1 MATGDGFTDGQISD
15 PVAIGDFGMY
25 HQTASTTSS
34 FTVEVE
40 FGCKLY
46 TEHWVKYRA
55 KVTANGSSYYSQ
67 EGIGL
72 DPRVDT
78 REGIPFTFKTNVT
91 GLPSGRTFVY
101 TVQIQWYDLELSS
114 DTWHDGGEP
123 HKKIGATDGIPL
135 PFNWQTTNYSR
146 YHPELDSDAGYGLT
160 GEYYTGI
167 DGGRYSALSRFNAS
181 AAQTQKAYNAVKN
194 GGRTSDF
201 NTRVWNDL
209 MDHIAWVQNEWGI
222 SENKAVNRVWPA
234 PYISDLDPPYKKDI
248 AIGDLVV
255 KTDAGAAGRT
265 ITASVFNIATEA
277 IPIVNTWPWE
287 KELGRKK
294 IMPNDICKGSYFLAL
309 VDTLN
314 HWISLTPLPI
324 VITSNIA
331 NQSMSGKMTQ
341 LPSVPVESSG
351 SFGLSCQFTPDN
363 VQTIQGA
370 HTARVG
376 KLVDTFEVTVEN
388 GVLPFASQFNFWDFD
403 SSCKAASVTAYVI
416 GKFNGII
423 KQPTQVIDIGFAS
436 TLTIQS
442 SGQIAAPKH
451 IVDLTAPPGC
461 VIGEHG
467 YTLHTQSAFQIGTAP
482 AFYLEHDGIFGVVNE
497 FTITPKDND
506 QSVLEGTIGFVDTI
520 DGMITEPGVVMEY
533 SKQLSMSDSFTASTS
548 TGNVMSQDAQI
559 RLVGATDITSSTIIP
574 LELDGNVSMSAT
586 VDDMREGRIFEIVDG
601 SASVAIKPTSEV
613 AVINTVGLSSTDTRV
628 GVSAIAENNANDP
641 IELDGNVTATVGLDE
656 SVLNS
661 QRDVL
666 ISASAN
672 NTIKSVSTVN
682 SAKRKIVDGSASV
695 AIKPTS
701 EVAVINTV
709 GLSSTDTRVGV
720 SAIAE
725 NNANDPIELDGNVTA
740 TVGLDESVLNSQRD
754 VLISASANNTIKSVS
769 TVNSAK
775 RKIVDGS
782 ASVAI
787 KPTSEVATA
796 KPKQAES
803 HEVLVTEESV
813 GTLIRKPRVHMSS
826 AVVDIMST
834 TETTMGAINMTHTRS
849 VSVDERV
856 VVGGI
861 AEMAASKGQKEIGI
875 EHVETVNAEA
885 VLAYKVPTALNSSE
899 AVRIDAIGTADK
911 SSSYLIESES
921 ETVLVRSEAS
931 LSLGTVSLI
940 LASELDDTLV
950 SELDDTFA
958 YDAERIIRITANN
971 DSNTK

>member
-1 MATGDGFTDGQISD
+1 MASND
-15 PVAIGDFGMY
+15 PIFFVSAPEWSCDYNSTTTSFEAVLFF
-25 HQTASTTSS
+25 TASNVYFS
-34 FTVEVE
+34 
-40 FGCKLY
+40 GDADYHCRL
-46 TEHWVKYRA
+46 
-55 KVTANGSSYYSQ
+55 KVTTNGKTYYSPDTAP
-67 EGIGL
+67 EKYSSGNGRFYLKAAISGL
-72 DPRVDT
+72 S
-78 REGIPFTFKTNVT
+78 
-91 GLPSGRTFVY
+91 PSTAY
-101 TVQIQWYDLELSS
+101 ECTMIIQWRLTDSN
-114 DTWHDGGEP
+114 TWYNHDSTY
-123 HKKIGATDGIPL
+123 GAVGYTKGSPP
-135 PFNWQTTNYSR
+135 PFKWGQKNYSNIHLKKWGSD
-146 YHPELDSDAGYGLT
+146 YEETGFPTTESHLDGSPIKAY
-160 GEYYTGI
+160 
-167 DGGRYSALSRFNAS
+167 FNAS
-181 AAQTQKAYNAVKN
+181 EGQIKKAYNALTNN
-194 GGRTSDF
+194 GLISDF
-201 NTRVWNDL
+201 NTCVWNDIL
-209 MDHIAWVQNEWGI
+209 DRITWVQREWGMADANTI
-222 SENKAVNRVWPA
+222 WKVSPQA
-234 PYISDLDPPYKKDI
+234 YISYDSPQWQDKPVPGNMLTKYPGK
-248 AIGDLVV
+248 A
-255 KTDAGAAGRT
+255 
-265 ITASVFNIATEA
+265 ITAYKFNRAVQA
-277 IPIVNTWPWE
+277 IVTASSWPWE
-287 KELGRKK
+287 KELGRKEIK
-294 IMPNDICKGSYFLAL
+294 PSDLCKGSYFIAL
-309 VDTLN
+309 VDALN
-314 HWISLTPLPI
+314 HWISLVPLPM
-324 VITSNIA
+324 VISESFSH
-331 NQSMSGKMTQ
+331 SMSGKAAQ
-341 LPSVPVESSG
+341 LPSVPVDSTG
-351 SFGLSCQFTPDN
+351 QFRT
-363 VQTIQGA
+363 
-370 HTARVG
+370 
-376 KLVDTFEVTVEN
+376 TFEFVPDSVQSIQVAHKAEIKLKNEPIDLIVEN
-388 GVLPFASQFNFWDFD
+388 GSLAFGSQFNFFDFNTEM
-403 SSCKAASVTAYVI
+403 CKAASVTAYVI
-416 GKFNGII
+416 GEFNGSI

-442 SGQIAAPKH
+442 SGKIAAPKH
-451 IVDLTAPPGC
+451 TVDLTAPPGC

-482 AFYLEHDGIFGVVNE
+482 AFYLEHDGIFGIVNE

-506 QSVLEGTIGFVDTI
+506 QSVLEGTIGIADTI

-559 RLVGATDITSSTIIP
+559 RLVGTTDITSSTIIP
-574 LELDGNVSMSAT
+574 LELDGSVSMSAT

-613 AVINTVGLSSTDTRV
+613 AVINTVGLSSTDT
-628 GVSAIAENNANDP
+628 
-641 IELDGNVTATVGLDE
+641 
-656 SVLNS
+656 
-661 QRDVL
+661 
-666 ISASAN
+666 
-672 NTIKSVSTVN
+672 K
-682 SAKRKIVDGSASV
+682 
-695 AIKPTS
+695 
-701 EVAVINTV
+701 
-709 GLSSTDTRVGV
+709 VGV

-796 KPKQAES
+796 KPRQAES

-861 AEMAASKGQKEIGI
+861 AEMTASKGQKEIGI
-875 EHVETVNAEA
+875 EHVETINAEA

>member
-91 GLPSGRTFVY
+91 GLPSGRTFIY
-101 TVQIQWYDLELSS
+101 TVRIQWYDLELSS

-123 HKKIGATDGIPL
+123 HKKIGSTDGIPL
-135 PFNWQTTNYSR
+135 PFNWQTANYSR

-222 SENKAVNRVWPA
+222 SENKAINRVWPA

-314 HWISLTPLPI
+314 HWISLTPLSI
-324 VITSNIA
+324 IITSNIA

-341 LPSVPVESSG
+341 LPSVPVDLSG
-351 SFGLSCQFTPDN
+351 AFGLAYQFTPDN
-363 VQTIQGA
+363 VQSIQGA
-370 HTARVG
+370 HTARIG

-416 GKFNGII
+416 GEFNGSI

-451 IVDLTAPPGC
+451 TVDLTAPPGC

-467 YTLHTQSAFQIGTAP
+467 YTLHTQSAFRIGTAP
-482 AFYLEHDGIFGVVNE
+482 AFYLEHDGIFGIVNE

-506 QSVLEGTIGFVDTI
+506 QSVLEGTIGFSDTI
-520 DGMITEPGVVMEY
+520 NGMITEPGIVMEY

-548 TGNVMSQDAQI
+548 TGNVMSQDTQI
-559 RLVGATDITSSTIIP
+559 RLVGTTDIISSTIIP
-574 LELDGNVSMSAT
+574 LELDGSVSMSAT
-586 VDDMREGRIFEIVDG
+586 VDNMREGRIFEIVDG

-613 AVINTVGLSSTDTRV
+613 TVINTIDLGTSTAKVD
-628 GVSAIAENNANDP
+628 
-641 IELDGNVTATVGLDE
+641 VTATAE
-656 SVLNS
+656 SNNNNPVELTGDAVATVTPYKSTLNS
-661 QRDVL
+661 QKDVPV
-666 ISASAN
+666 S
-672 NTIKSVSTVN
+672 STVHN
-682 SAKRKIVDGSASV
+682 VVKLDSEVDISKYQIVDGSASV

-701 EVAVINTV
+701 EVGTTKPIKIESAEILITE
-709 GLSSTDTRVGV
+709 GSTGEIIYRPF
-720 SAIAE
+720 AAM
-725 NNANDPIELDGNVTA
+725 
-740 TVGLDESVLNSQRD
+740 
-754 VLISASANNTIKSVS
+754 
-769 TVNSAK
+769 
-775 RKIVDGS
+775 
-782 ASVAI
+782 
-787 KPTSEVATA
+787 PT
-796 KPKQAES
+796 
-803 HEVLVTEESV
+803 
-813 GTLIRKPRVHMSS
+813 GS
-826 AVVDIMST
+826 AVVTNST
-834 TETTMGAINMTHTRS
+834 NADVDAINMAHARAVTAEAIMIS
-849 VSVDERV
+849 
-856 VVGGI
+856 GGK
-861 AEMAASKGQKEIGI
+861 AELTTSKGQKEIEI
-875 EHVETVNAEA
+875 AHVELINTEA
-885 VLAYKVPTALNSSE
+885 YMEFTAPVLLDATEVVEFNHIGELN
-899 AVRIDAIGTADK
+899 K
-911 SSSYLIESES
+911 SSGYALENESAPI
-921 ETVLVRSEAS
+921 LVHSEAS
-931 LSLGTVSLI
+931 ITLGTVSLI
-940 LASELDDTLV
+940 LASELEDTLV
-950 SELDDTFA
+950 SELEDELA
-958 YDAERIIRITANN
+958 YDTERIVRLVEDNKN
-971 DSNTK
+971 SNTK

>member
-1 MATGDGFTDGQISD
+1 MASND
-15 PVAIGDFGMY
+15 PIFFVSAPEWSCDYNSTTTSFEAVLFF
-25 HQTASTTSS
+25 TASNVYFS
-34 FTVEVE
+34 
-40 FGCKLY
+40 GNADYHCRL
-46 TEHWVKYRA
+46 
-55 KVTANGSSYYSQ
+55 KVTTNGKTYYSPDTAP
-67 EGIGL
+67 EKYSSGNGRFYLKAAISGL
-72 DPRVDT
+72 S
-78 REGIPFTFKTNVT
+78 
-91 GLPSGRTFVY
+91 PSTAY
-101 TVQIQWYDLELSS
+101 ECTMIIQWRLTDSN
-114 DTWHDGGEP
+114 TWYNHDSTY
-123 HKKIGATDGIPL
+123 GAVGYTKGSPP
-135 PFNWQTTNYSR
+135 PFKWGQKNYSNIHLKKWGSD
-146 YHPELDSDAGYGLT
+146 YEETGFPTTESHLDGSPIKAY
-160 GEYYTGI
+160 
-167 DGGRYSALSRFNAS
+167 FNAS
-181 AAQTQKAYNAVKN
+181 EGQIKKAYNALTNN
-194 GGRTSDF
+194 GLISDF
-201 NTRVWNDL
+201 NTCVWNDIL
-209 MDHIAWVQNEWGI
+209 DRITWVQREWGMADANTI
-222 SENKAVNRVWPA
+222 WKVSPQA
-234 PYISDLDPPYKKDI
+234 YISYDSPQWQDKPVPGNMLTKYPGK
-248 AIGDLVV
+248 A
-255 KTDAGAAGRT
+255 
-265 ITASVFNIATEA
+265 ITAYKFNRAVQA
-277 IPIVNTWPWE
+277 IVTASSWPWE
-287 KELGRKK
+287 KELGRKEIK
-294 IMPNDICKGSYFLAL
+294 PSDLCKGSYFIAL
-309 VDTLN
+309 VDALN
-314 HWISLTPLPI
+314 HWISLVPLPM
-324 VITSNIA
+324 VISESFSH
-331 NQSMSGKMTQ
+331 SMSGKAAQ
-341 LPSVPVESSG
+341 LPSVPVDSTG
-351 SFGLSCQFTPDN
+351 QFRT
-363 VQTIQGA
+363 
-370 HTARVG
+370 
-376 KLVDTFEVTVEN
+376 TFEFVPDSVQSIQVAHKAEIKLKNEPIDLIVEN
-388 GVLPFASQFNFWDFD
+388 GSLAFGSQFNFFDFNTEM
-403 SSCKAASVTAYVI
+403 CKAASVTAYVI
-416 GKFNGII
+416 GEFNGSI

-442 SGQIAAPKH
+442 SGQITAPKH
-451 IVDLTAPPGC
+451 TVDLTAPPGC

-482 AFYLEHDGIFGVVNE
+482 SFYLEHDGIFGIVNE

-506 QSVLEGTIGFVDTI
+506 QSVLEGTIGIADTI

-559 RLVGATDITSSTIIP
+559 RLVGTTDITSSTIIP

-613 AVINTVGLSSTDTRV
+613 AVINTVGLSSTDT
-628 GVSAIAENNANDP
+628 
-641 IELDGNVTATVGLDE
+641 
-656 SVLNS
+656 
-661 QRDVL
+661 
-666 ISASAN
+666 
-672 NTIKSVSTVN
+672 K
-682 SAKRKIVDGSASV
+682 
-695 AIKPTS
+695 
-701 EVAVINTV
+701 
-709 GLSSTDTRVGV
+709 VGV

-796 KPKQAES
+796 KPRQAES
-803 HEVLVTEESV
+803 HEVLITEESV

-861 AEMAASKGQKEIGI
+861 AEMTASKGQKEIGI
-875 EHVETVNAEA
+875 EHVETINAEA

>member
-15 PVAIGDFGMY
+15 PVAIGDFGLY

-40 FGCKLY
+40 FSCKLY

-78 REGIPFTFKTNVT
+78 REGIPFTFKTDVT

-114 DTWHDGGEP
+114 DTWHDGGEQ

-181 AAQTQKAYNAVKN
+181 AVQTQKAYNAVKN

-201 NTRVWNDL
+201 STRVWNDL

-222 SENKAVNRVWPA
+222 SEHKAINRVWPA

-341 LPSVPVESSG
+341 LPSVPVEASG
-351 SFGLSCQFTPDN
+351 SFGLSYQFVSDS
-363 VQTIQGA
+363 VQSIQGA
-370 HTARVG
+370 HTARIG
-376 KLVDTFEVTVEN
+376 KLIDTFEVTVEN

-403 SSCKAASVTAYVI
+403 SSCKAAAVSAYVI
-416 GKFNGII
+416 GEFNGGI
-423 KQPTQVIDIGFAS
+423 KQPTQAIDIGFAN
-436 TLTIQS
+436 TLMLQS
-442 SGQIAAPKH
+442 SGQITSPKH
-451 IVDLTAPPGC
+451 TADLTAPQGC
-461 VIGEHG
+461 VIGDHS
-467 YTLHTQSAFQIGTAP
+467 YTLHTQAEFQIGSAP
-482 AFYLEHDGIFGVVNE
+482 ALYLEHNGIFGVVNT
-497 FTITPKDND
+497 FTLTPKDND
-506 QSVLEGTIGFVDTI
+506 QSVLEGTISISSTI
-520 DGMITEPGVVMEY
+520 DEMLTEPGVAMEY
-533 SKQLSMSDSFTASTS
+533 TQQLKISDSFTASSS
-548 TGNVMSQDAQI
+548 TGNVMDQDMQI
-559 RLVGATDITSSTIIP
+559 RISGTADFTNSAIIP
-574 LELDGNVSMSAT
+574 LEFDGNVGMSAT
-586 VDDMREGRIFEIVDG
+586 VDDMRIGKIYEIVDG
-601 SASVAIKPTSEV
+601 SASVAIKPTSRV
-613 AVINTVGLSSTDTRV
+613 DGSNTIDLGASTAKVG
-628 GVSAIAENNANDP
+628 
-641 IELDGNVTATVGLDE
+641 VTATAE
-656 SVLNS
+656 SNNNNPVELTGDAVATITPYKSTLNS
-661 QRDVL
+661 QKDVPV
-666 ISASAN
+666 S
-672 NTIKSVSTVN
+672 STVRN
-682 SAKRKIVDGSASV
+682 VVKLDSEVDVSKYQIVDGSASV

-701 EVAVINTV
+701 RVGTTKPIKIESAETLITEGSTGEMIYRPFTAMPTGSAVIN
-709 GLSSTDTRVGV
+709 GATD
-720 SAIAE
+720 A
-725 NNANDPIELDGNVTA
+725 
-740 TVGLDESVLNSQRD
+740 D
-754 VLISASANNTIKSVS
+754 VDT
-769 TVNSAK
+769 
-775 RKIVDGS
+775 
-782 ASVAI
+782 
-787 KPTSEVATA
+787 
-796 KPKQAES
+796 
-803 HEVLVTEESV
+803 
-813 GTLIRKPRVHMSS
+813 
-826 AVVDIMST
+826 
-834 TETTMGAINMTHTRS
+834 INMAHARAVAAEAIVIS
-849 VSVDERV
+849 
-856 VVGGI
+856 GGK
-861 AEMAASKGQKEIGI
+861 AELTASKGQKEIEI
-875 EHVETVNAEA
+875 THVELINTEAYMEFTAPVLLDGPETVKFDSTGE
-885 VLAYKVPTALNSSE
+885 L
-899 AVRIDAIGTADK
+899 DK
-911 SSSYLIESES
+911 SSGYVLENESEAI
-921 ETVLVRSEAS
+921 LVRSEAAVS
-931 LSLGTVSLI
+931 MATVSLI
-940 LASELDDTLV
+940 LVSELEDTLV
-950 SELDDTFA
+950 SELEDELA
-958 YDAERIIRITANN
+958 YDAERIVRLVEDNEN
-971 DSNTK
+971 SNTK

>member
-15 PVAIGDFGMY
+15 PVAIGNFGMY

-91 GLPSGRTFVY
+91 GLPSGRTFIY

-123 HKKIGATDGIPL
+123 HKKIGSTDGIPL

-222 SENKAVNRVWPA
+222 SEHKAINRVWPS

-314 HWISLTPLPI
+314 HWISLTPLSI
-324 VITSNIA
+324 IITSNIA

-341 LPSVPVESSG
+341 LPSVPVEISG
-351 SFGLSCQFTPDN
+351 RFGLSYQFTPDS
-363 VQTIQGA
+363 VQSIQGA
-370 HTARVG
+370 HTARIG

-416 GKFNGII
+416 GGFNGII

-436 TLTIQS
+436 TLIIQS

-451 IVDLTAPPGC
+451 TADLTAPPGC

-467 YTLHTQSAFQIGTAP
+467 YTLHTQSAFQIRTAP
-482 AFYLEHDGIFGVVNE
+482 AFYLEHDGIFGIVNE

-506 QSVLEGTIGFVDTI
+506 QSVLEGTIGFADTI
-520 DGMITEPGVVMEY
+520 DDMITEPGVVMEY

-559 RLVGATDITSSTIIP
+559 RLVGTTDITSSTIIP

-613 AVINTVGLSSTDTRV
+613 TVINT
-628 GVSAIAENNANDP
+628 I
-641 IELDGNVTATVGLDE
+641 
-656 SVLNS
+656 
-661 QRDVL
+661 
-666 ISASAN
+666 
-672 NTIKSVSTVN
+672 
-682 SAKRKIVDGSASV
+682 
-695 AIKPTS
+695 
-701 EVAVINTV
+701 

-796 KPKQAES
+796 KPRQAES

-826 AVVDIMST
+826 AIVDIMST
-834 TETTMGAINMTHTRS
+834 TETTMGAINMMHTRS

-861 AEMAASKGQKEIGI
+861 AEMTASKGQKEIGI
-875 EHVETVNAEA
+875 EHVETINAEA

>member
-40 FGCKLY
+40 FSCKLY

-91 GLPSGRTFVY
+91 GLPSGRTFIY
-101 TVQIQWYDLELSS
+101 TVRIQWYDLELSS

-123 HKKIGATDGIPL
+123 HKKIGSTDGIPL
-135 PFNWQTTNYSR
+135 PFNWQTANYSR

-222 SENKAVNRVWPA
+222 SENKAINRVWPA

-314 HWISLTPLPI
+314 HWISLTPLSI
-324 VITSNIA
+324 IITSNIA

-341 LPSVPVESSG
+341 LPSVPVDLSG
-351 SFGLSCQFTPDN
+351 AFGLAYQFTPDN
-363 VQTIQGA
+363 VQSIQGA
-370 HTARVG
+370 HTARIG

-416 GKFNGII
+416 GEFNGGI

-451 IVDLTAPPGC
+451 TVDLTAPPGC
-461 VIGEHG
+461 AIGEHG

-482 AFYLEHDGIFGVVNE
+482 AFYLEHDGIFGIVNE
-497 FTITPKDND
+497 FTITPKDNN
-506 QSVLEGTIGFVDTI
+506 QSMLNGTI
-520 DGMITEPGVVMEY
+520 
-533 SKQLSMSDSFTASTS
+533 
-548 TGNVMSQDAQI
+548 
-559 RLVGATDITSSTIIP
+559 
-574 LELDGNVSMSAT
+574 
-586 VDDMREGRIFEIVDG
+586 
-601 SASVAIKPTSEV
+601 
-613 AVINTVGLSSTDTRV
+613 GLSSTVDGMLTETGIAVEHTGAIRLADSFAASSSVGNILEQDAQLHLSSASDVMTNSAVPLEFNGSTRFSATIDDMRIGHGYEIDGSHTDIAV
-628 GVSAIAENNANDP
+628 ATDSSLRLSKTISIDAKLASVRVSTYGEVSQNNMIELEGITKVSTAKTNATISRLRSMSVIGAARSTFSIESDMRASEHCEIPDASAKVTTMPTSEITVTNTIDLGKASLDMGVFATAENNAKDP
-641 IELDGNVTATVGLDE
+641 IELTGAVDSTVTLTD

-661 QRDVL
+661 QKDVTITGDVRNKITT
-666 ISASAN
+666 ISEVDTSQYKDVDASAKVTTMPTSEIAIN
-672 NTIKSVSTVN
+672 KPVTLEGEKVLVASKTMGEMVYKPFVATESSVEVDSYTDAELDAINMARARKVSTEYGISVQP
-682 SAKRKIVDGSASV
+682 SAEMTVSRGQIVIDIEHTETILTEAAMSYTAPRAVDGSIA
-695 AIKPTS
+695 ARI
-701 EVAVINTV
+701 IFN
-709 GLSSTDTRVGV
+709 GL
-720 SAIAE
+720 
-725 NNANDPIELDGNVTA
+725 LD
-740 TVGLDESVLNSQRD
+740 
-754 VLISASANNTIKSVS
+754 KSVG
-769 TVNSAK
+769 
-775 RKIVDGS
+775 RKL
-782 ASVAI
+782 
-787 KPTSEVATA
+787 EN
-796 KPKQAES
+796 E
-803 HEVLVTEESV
+803 TE
-813 GTLIRKPRVHMSS
+813 P
-826 AVVDIMST
+826 
-834 TETTMGAINMTHTRS
+834 
-849 VSVDERV
+849 
-856 VVGGI
+856 
-861 AEMAASKGQKEIGI
+861 
-875 EHVETVNAEA
+875 
-885 VLAYKVPTALNSSE
+885 
-899 AVRIDAIGTADK
+899 
-911 SSSYLIESES
+911 
-921 ETVLVRSEAS
+921 VLVRSEAS
-931 LSLGTVSLI
+931 VSKATVSLI

-950 SELDDTFA
+950 SELDDTLA
-958 YDAERIIRITANN
+958 YEVECKVKLVDNEN
-971 DSNTK
+971 SNTK

>member
-1 MATGDGFTDGQISD
+1 MSEFPVGNVDFVRQEESSASSVKLSVYFSAGDGYYQMVKFRTKVHISGSGID
-15 PVAIGDFGMY
+15 KTVYANEWTFGPILNY
-25 HQTASTTSS
+25 
-34 FTVEVE
+34 VD
-40 FGCKLY
+40 
-46 TEHWVKYRA
+46 
-55 KVTANGSSYYSQ
+55 SYQKWQY
-67 EGIGL
+67 I
-72 DPRVDT
+72 T
-78 REGIPFTFKTNVT
+78 IN
-91 GLPSGRTFVY
+91 GLPSGKTFMCVATLLYCVY
-101 TVQIQWYDLELSS
+101 EDGSSTDTTDISGDWKTTGKTSRYVATTVGMPE
-114 DTWHDGGEP
+114 
-123 HKKIGATDGIPL
+123 
-135 PFNWQTTNYSR
+135 PFNWNGTNYSR
-146 YHPELDSDAGYGLT
+146 YHGCIDSGYATRFHLDST
-160 GEYYTGI
+160 GASVEAPYY
-167 DGGRYSALSRFNAS
+167 FNAT
-181 AAQTQKAYNAVKN
+181 AEQTQKAYKSITT
-194 GGRTSDF
+194 GGLTTDF
-201 NTRVWNDL
+201 STRVWNDIV
-209 MDHIAWVQNEWGI
+209 DRVSWVQEAWGY
-222 SENKAVNRVWPA
+222 KQKL
-234 PYISDLDPPYKKDI
+234 SDTSG
-248 AIGDLVV
+248 AIG
-255 KTDAGAAGRT
+255 AGYLYAIKPIYRQQPVPGGMLLLAGS
-265 ITASVFNIATEA
+265 AMNADVFNQVINA
-277 IPIVNTWPWE
+277 IPIVTTWPWE
-287 KELGRKK
+287 KELGRKNIK
-294 IMPNDICKGSYFLAL
+294 SGDICKGSYFIAL
-309 VDTLN
+309 VNVLN
-314 HWISLTPLPI
+314 RWISLVPVPFA
-324 VITSNIA
+324 ITDAFSH
-331 NQSMSGKMTQ
+331 SMTGKVNQ
-341 LPSVPVESSG
+341 LPSVPLESGYAFKTTYNFSMLDAGTISVSHSG
-351 SFGLSCQFTPDN
+351 KIGSLSD
-363 VQTIQGA
+363 IID
-370 HTARVG
+370 
-376 KLVDTFEVTVEN
+376 LTVEN
-388 GVLPFASQFNFWDFD
+388 GVLPFASQFNFFDFNTEM
-403 SSCKAASVTAYVI
+403 CKAASVDAYVM
-416 GKFNGII
+416 GEFNGNV
-423 KQPTQVIDIGFAS
+423 KQPTQVVDISFAS
-436 TLTIQS
+436 TLTIQNF
-442 SGQIAAPKH
+442 GQIAAPKH
-451 IVDLTAPPGC
+451 TVDLTAPPGC

-482 AFYLEHDGIFGVVNE
+482 AFYLEHNGIFGIVNE

-506 QSVLEGTIGFVDTI
+506 QSILEGTIGFADTI

-559 RLVGATDITSSTIIP
+559 RLVGTTDITSSTIIP

-613 AVINTVGLSSTDTRV
+613 AVINTVGLSSTDTKV

-672 NTIKSVSTVN
+672 N
-682 SAKRKIVDGSASV
+682 A
-695 AIKPTS
+695 
-701 EVAVINTV
+701 
-709 GLSSTDTRVGV
+709 
-720 SAIAE
+720 
-725 NNANDPIELDGNVTA
+725 
-740 TVGLDESVLNSQRD
+740 
-754 VLISASANNTIKSVS
+754 IKSVS

-796 KPKQAES
+796 KPRQAES

-826 AVVDIMST
+826 AVVNIMST

-861 AEMAASKGQKEIGI
+861 AEMTASKGQKEIGI
-875 EHVETVNAEA
+875 EHVEIINAEA

>member
-701 EVAVINTV
+701 EVA
-709 GLSSTDTRVGV
+709 
-720 SAIAE
+720 
-725 NNANDPIELDGNVTA
+725 
-740 TVGLDESVLNSQRD
+740 
-754 VLISASANNTIKSVS
+754 
-769 TVNSAK
+769 
-775 RKIVDGS
+775 
-782 ASVAI
+782 
-787 KPTSEVATA
+787 TA

>member
-1 MATGDGFTDGQISD
+1 MASND
-15 PVAIGDFGMY
+15 PIFFVSAPEWSCDYNSTTTSFEAVLFF
-25 HQTASTTSS
+25 TASNVYFS
-34 FTVEVE
+34 
-40 FGCKLY
+40 GDADYHCRL
-46 TEHWVKYRA
+46 
-55 KVTANGSSYYSQ
+55 KVTTNGKTYYSPDTAP
-67 EGIGL
+67 EKYSSGNGRFYLKAAISGL
-72 DPRVDT
+72 
-78 REGIPFTFKTNVT
+78 F
-91 GLPSGRTFVY
+91 PSTAY
-101 TVQIQWYDLELSS
+101 ECTMIIQWRLTDSN
-114 DTWHDGGEP
+114 TWYNHDSTY
-123 HKKIGATDGIPL
+123 GAVGYTKGSPP
-135 PFNWQTTNYSR
+135 PFKWGQKNYSNIHLKKWGSD
-146 YHPELDSDAGYGLT
+146 YEETGFPTTESHLDGSPIKAY
-160 GEYYTGI
+160 
-167 DGGRYSALSRFNAS
+167 FNAS
-181 AAQTQKAYNAVKN
+181 EGQIKKAYNALTNN
-194 GGRTSDF
+194 GLISDF
-201 NTRVWNDL
+201 NTCVWNDIL
-209 MDHIAWVQNEWGI
+209 DRITWVQREWGMADANTI
-222 SENKAVNRVWPA
+222 WKVSPQA
-234 PYISDLDPPYKKDI
+234 YISYDSPQWQDKPVPGNMLTKYPGK
-248 AIGDLVV
+248 A
-255 KTDAGAAGRT
+255 
-265 ITASVFNIATEA
+265 ITAYKFNRAVQA
-277 IPIVNTWPWE
+277 IVTASSWPWE
-287 KELGRKK
+287 KELGRKEIK
-294 IMPNDICKGSYFLAL
+294 PSDLCKGSYFIAL
-309 VDTLN
+309 VDALN
-314 HWISLTPLPI
+314 HWISLVPLPM
-324 VITSNIA
+324 VISESFSH
-331 NQSMSGKMTQ
+331 SMSGKAAQ
-341 LPSVPVESSG
+341 LPSVPVDSTG
-351 SFGLSCQFTPDN
+351 QFRT
-363 VQTIQGA
+363 
-370 HTARVG
+370 
-376 KLVDTFEVTVEN
+376 TFEFVPDSVQSIQVAHKAEIKLKNEPIDLIVEN
-388 GVLPFASQFNFWDFD
+388 GSLAFGSQFNFFDFNTEM
-403 SSCKAASVTAYVI
+403 CKAASVTAYVI
-416 GKFNGII
+416 GEFNGSI

-451 IVDLTAPPGC
+451 TVDLTAPPGC

-482 AFYLEHDGIFGVVNE
+482 SFYLEHDGIFGVVNE

-506 QSVLEGTIGFVDTI
+506 QSVLEGTIGFADTI

-533 SKQLSMSDSFTASTS
+533 SKQLSMSDSFMASTS

-559 RLVGATDITSSTIIP
+559 RLVSTTDITSSTIIP

-701 EVAVINTV
+701 EVA
-709 GLSSTDTRVGV
+709 
-720 SAIAE
+720 
-725 NNANDPIELDGNVTA
+725 
-740 TVGLDESVLNSQRD
+740 
-754 VLISASANNTIKSVS
+754 
-769 TVNSAK
+769 
-775 RKIVDGS
+775 
-782 ASVAI
+782 
-787 KPTSEVATA
+787 TA
-796 KPKQAES
+796 KPKQTES

-861 AEMAASKGQKEIGI
+861 AEMTASKGQKEIGI
-875 EHVETVNAEA
+875 EHVETINAEA

>member
-1 MATGDGFTDGQISD
+1 MSEFPVGNVDFVRQEESSASSVKLSVYFSAGDGYYQMVKFRTKVHISGSGID
-15 PVAIGDFGMY
+15 KTVYANEWTFGPILNY
-25 HQTASTTSS
+25 
-34 FTVEVE
+34 VD
-40 FGCKLY
+40 
-46 TEHWVKYRA
+46 
-55 KVTANGSSYYSQ
+55 SYQKWQY
-67 EGIGL
+67 I
-72 DPRVDT
+72 T
-78 REGIPFTFKTNVT
+78 IN
-91 GLPSGRTFVY
+91 GLPSGKTFMCVATLLYCVY
-101 TVQIQWYDLELSS
+101 EDGSSTDTTDISGDWKTTGKTSRYVATTVGMPE
-114 DTWHDGGEP
+114 
-123 HKKIGATDGIPL
+123 
-135 PFNWQTTNYSR
+135 PFNWNGTNYSR
-146 YHPELDSDAGYGLT
+146 YHGCIDSGYATRFHLDST
-160 GEYYTGI
+160 GASVEAPYY
-167 DGGRYSALSRFNAS
+167 FNAT
-181 AAQTQKAYNAVKN
+181 AEQTQKAYKSITT
-194 GGRTSDF
+194 GGLTTDF
-201 NTRVWNDL
+201 STRVWNDIV
-209 MDHIAWVQNEWGI
+209 DRVSWVQEAWGY
-222 SENKAVNRVWPA
+222 KQKL
-234 PYISDLDPPYKKDI
+234 SDTSG
-248 AIGDLVV
+248 AIG
-255 KTDAGAAGRT
+255 AGYLYAIKPIYRQQPVPGGMLLLAGS
-265 ITASVFNIATEA
+265 AMNADVFNQVINA
-277 IPIVNTWPWE
+277 IPIVTTWPWE
-287 KELGRKK
+287 KELGRKNIK
-294 IMPNDICKGSYFLAL
+294 SGDICKGSYFIAL
-309 VDTLN
+309 VNVLN
-314 HWISLTPLPI
+314 RWISLVPVPFA
-324 VITSNIA
+324 ITDAFSH
-331 NQSMSGKMTQ
+331 SMTGKVNQ
-341 LPSVPVESSG
+341 LPSVPLESGYAFKTTYNFSMLDAGAISVSHSG
-351 SFGLSCQFTPDN
+351 KIGSLSD
-363 VQTIQGA
+363 IID
-370 HTARVG
+370 
-376 KLVDTFEVTVEN
+376 LTVEN
-388 GVLPFASQFNFWDFD
+388 GVLPFASQFNFFDFNTEM
-403 SSCKAASVTAYVI
+403 CKAASVDAYVM
-416 GKFNGII
+416 GEFNGNV
-423 KQPTQVIDIGFAS
+423 KQPTQVVDIGFAS
-436 TLTIQS
+436 TLTIQNF
-442 SGQIAAPKH
+442 GQIAAPKH
-451 IVDLTAPPGC
+451 TVDLTAPPGC

-482 AFYLEHDGIFGVVNE
+482 AFYLEHNGIFGIVNE

-506 QSVLEGTIGFVDTI
+506 QSILEGTIGFADTI

-559 RLVGATDITSSTIIP
+559 RLVGTTDITSSTIIP

-613 AVINTVGLSSTDTRV
+613 AVINTVGLSSTDTKV

-672 NTIKSVSTVN
+672 N
-682 SAKRKIVDGSASV
+682 A
-695 AIKPTS
+695 
-701 EVAVINTV
+701 
-709 GLSSTDTRVGV
+709 
-720 SAIAE
+720 
-725 NNANDPIELDGNVTA
+725 
-740 TVGLDESVLNSQRD
+740 
-754 VLISASANNTIKSVS
+754 IKSVS

-796 KPKQAES
+796 KPRQAES

-826 AVVDIMST
+826 AVVNIMST

-861 AEMAASKGQKEIGI
+861 AEMTASKGQKEIGI
-875 EHVETVNAEA
+875 EHVEIINAEA

-931 LSLGTVSLI
+931 LSLGIVSLI

>member
-1 MATGDGFTDGQISD
+1 MSEFPVGNVDFVRQEESSASSVKLSVYFSAGDGYYQMVKFRTKVHISGSGID
-15 PVAIGDFGMY
+15 KTVYANEWTFGPILNY
-25 HQTASTTSS
+25 
-34 FTVEVE
+34 VD
-40 FGCKLY
+40 
-46 TEHWVKYRA
+46 
-55 KVTANGSSYYSQ
+55 SYQKWQY
-67 EGIGL
+67 I
-72 DPRVDT
+72 T
-78 REGIPFTFKTNVT
+78 IN
-91 GLPSGRTFVY
+91 GLPSGKTFMCVATLLYCVY
-101 TVQIQWYDLELSS
+101 EDGSSTDTTDISGDWKTTGKTSRYVATTVGMPE
-114 DTWHDGGEP
+114 
-123 HKKIGATDGIPL
+123 
-135 PFNWQTTNYSR
+135 PFNWNGTNYSR
-146 YHPELDSDAGYGLT
+146 YHGYIDSGYATRFHLDST
-160 GEYYTGI
+160 GDSVEAPYY
-167 DGGRYSALSRFNAS
+167 FNAT
-181 AAQTQKAYNAVKN
+181 AEQTQKAYKSITT
-194 GGRTSDF
+194 GGLTTDF
-201 NTRVWNDL
+201 STRVWND
-209 MDHIAWVQNEWGI
+209 IADRVSWVQEAWGYKLKLSDSSGAI
-222 SENKAVNRVWPA
+222 GAAYLYNIKPIYKQQPVPGGILLLAGSAMNADVFNRV
-234 PYISDLDPPYKKDI
+234 I
-248 AIGDLVV
+248 
-255 KTDAGAAGRT
+255 
-265 ITASVFNIATEA
+265 NA
-277 IPIVNTWPWE
+277 IPIVTTWPWE
-287 KELGRKK
+287 KELGRKNIK
-294 IMPNDICKGSYFLAL
+294 SGDICKGSYFIAL
-309 VDTLN
+309 VNVLN
-314 HWISLTPLPI
+314 RWISLVPVPFA
-324 VITSNIA
+324 ITDVFSH
-331 NQSMSGKMTQ
+331 SMTGKVNQ
-341 LPSVPVESSG
+341 LPSVPLESSG
-351 SFGLSCQFTPDN
+351 AFKTVYDFSILN
-363 VQTIQGA
+363 AGA
-370 HTARVG
+370 ISAFYSGKIG
-376 KLVDTFEVTVEN
+376 KLSDIIDITVEN
-388 GVLPFASQFNFWDFD
+388 GVLPFSSQFNFFDFNTEM
-403 SSCKAASVTAYVI
+403 CKAASVTAYVI
-416 GKFNGII
+416 GEFNGNV
-423 KQPTQVIDIGFAS
+423 KQPTQVVDIGFAS
-436 TLTIQS
+436 TLTIQN
-442 SGQIAAPKH
+442 SGQIATPKH
-451 IVDLTAPPGC
+451 TVDLTAPPGC

-482 AFYLEHDGIFGVVNE
+482 AFYLKHDGVFGIVNE

-506 QSVLEGTIGFVDTI
+506 QSVLEGTIGFADTI

-559 RLVGATDITSSTIIP
+559 RLVGTTDITSSTIIP
-574 LELDGNVSMSAT
+574 LELDGSVSMSAT

-613 AVINTVGLSSTDTRV
+613 AVINTVGLSSTDTKV

-672 NTIKSVSTVN
+672 N
-682 SAKRKIVDGSASV
+682 A
-695 AIKPTS
+695 
-701 EVAVINTV
+701 
-709 GLSSTDTRVGV
+709 
-720 SAIAE
+720 
-725 NNANDPIELDGNVTA
+725 
-740 TVGLDESVLNSQRD
+740 
-754 VLISASANNTIKSVS
+754 IKSVS

-796 KPKQAES
+796 KPRQAES

-826 AVVDIMST
+826 AAVDIMST

-861 AEMAASKGQKEIGI
+861 AEMTASKGQKEIGI
-875 EHVETVNAEA
+875 EHVETINAEA

>member
-1 MATGDGFTDGQISD
+1 MASND
-15 PVAIGDFGMY
+15 PIFFVSAPEWSCDYNSTTTSFEAVLFF
-25 HQTASTTSS
+25 TASNVYFS
-34 FTVEVE
+34 
-40 FGCKLY
+40 GDADYHCRL
-46 TEHWVKYRA
+46 
-55 KVTANGSSYYSQ
+55 KVTTNGKTYYSPDTAP
-67 EGIGL
+67 EKYSSGNGRFYLKAAISGL
-72 DPRVDT
+72 S
-78 REGIPFTFKTNVT
+78 
-91 GLPSGRTFVY
+91 PSTAY
-101 TVQIQWYDLELSS
+101 ECTMIIQWRLTDSN
-114 DTWHDGGEP
+114 TWYNHDSTY
-123 HKKIGATDGIPL
+123 GAVGYTKGSPP
-135 PFNWQTTNYSR
+135 PFKWGQKNYSNIHLKKWGSD
-146 YHPELDSDAGYGLT
+146 YEETGFPTTESHLDGSPIKAY
-160 GEYYTGI
+160 
-167 DGGRYSALSRFNAS
+167 FNAS
-181 AAQTQKAYNAVKN
+181 EGQIKKAYNALTNN
-194 GGRTSDF
+194 GLISDF
-201 NTRVWNDL
+201 NTCVWNDIL
-209 MDHIAWVQNEWGI
+209 DRITWVQREWGMADANTI
-222 SENKAVNRVWPA
+222 WKVSPQA
-234 PYISDLDPPYKKDI
+234 YISYDSPQWQDKPVPGNMLTKYPGK
-248 AIGDLVV
+248 A
-255 KTDAGAAGRT
+255 
-265 ITASVFNIATEA
+265 ITAYKFNRAVQA
-277 IPIVNTWPWE
+277 IVTASSWPWE
-287 KELGRKK
+287 KELGRKEIK
-294 IMPNDICKGSYFLAL
+294 PSDLCKGSYFIAL
-309 VDTLN
+309 VDALN
-314 HWISLTPLPI
+314 HWISLVPLPM
-324 VITSNIA
+324 VISESFSH
-331 NQSMSGKMTQ
+331 SMSGKAAQ
-341 LPSVPVESSG
+341 LPSVPVDSTG
-351 SFGLSCQFTPDN
+351 QFRT
-363 VQTIQGA
+363 
-370 HTARVG
+370 
-376 KLVDTFEVTVEN
+376 TFEFVPDSVQSIQVAHKAEIKLKNEPIDLIVEN
-388 GVLPFASQFNFWDFD
+388 GSLAFGSQFNFFDFNTEM
-403 SSCKAASVTAYVI
+403 CKAASVTAYVI
-416 GKFNGII
+416 GEFNGSI

-442 SGQIAAPKH
+442 SGQITAPKH
-451 IVDLTAPPGC
+451 TVDLTAPPGC

-482 AFYLEHDGIFGVVNE
+482 SFYLEHDGIFGIVNE

-506 QSVLEGTIGFVDTI
+506 QSVLEGTIGIADTI

-559 RLVGATDITSSTIIP
+559 RLVGTTDITSSTIIP

-613 AVINTVGLSSTDTRV
+613 AVINTVGLSSTDT
-628 GVSAIAENNANDP
+628 
-641 IELDGNVTATVGLDE
+641 
-656 SVLNS
+656 
-661 QRDVL
+661 
-666 ISASAN
+666 
-672 NTIKSVSTVN
+672 K
-682 SAKRKIVDGSASV
+682 
-695 AIKPTS
+695 
-701 EVAVINTV
+701 
-709 GLSSTDTRVGV
+709 VGV

-796 KPKQAES
+796 KPRQAES

-861 AEMAASKGQKEIGI
+861 AEMTASKGQKEIGI
-875 EHVETVNAEA
+875 EHVETINAEA

>member
-1 MATGDGFTDGQISD
+1 MSD
-15 PVAIGDFGMY
+15 FPVGNVDFVR
-25 HQTASTTSS
+25 QEESTTSS
-34 FTVEVE
+34 AKLSVYFSAGPGYFQMVKFRPVIHITGYGIDKTVYSNKWT
-40 FGCKLY
+40 FGPLLNY
-46 TEHWVKYRA
+46 VD
-55 KVTANGSSYYSQ
+55 SYQ
-67 EGIGL
+67 DHLFVQI
-72 DPRVDT
+72 
-78 REGIPFTFKTNVT
+78 T
-91 GLPSGRTFVY
+91 GLPSGKTFMC
-101 TVQIQWYDLELSS
+101 IASLLCCSDGDMSS
-114 DTWHDGGEP
+114 SAQTTDMSGTWKDAGTTFRFVASTSGMP
-123 HKKIGATDGIPL
+123 Q
-135 PFNWQTTNYSR
+135 PFNWEGTNYSR
-146 YHPELDSDAGYGLT
+146 YHGYIDSGYATRFHLDST
-160 GEYYTGI
+160 GASVKAPYY
-167 DGGRYSALSRFNAS
+167 FNAT
-181 AAQTQKAYNAVKN
+181 AEQTQKAYKSITT
-194 GGRTSDF
+194 GGLTTDF
-201 NTRVWNDL
+201 STRVWNDIV
-209 MDHIAWVQNEWGI
+209 DRVSWVQEAWGYKLKLSDSSGAI
-222 SENKAVNRVWPA
+222 GAAYLYNIKPIYKQQPVPGGMLLLAGSAMNADVFNRV
-234 PYISDLDPPYKKDI
+234 I
-248 AIGDLVV
+248 
-255 KTDAGAAGRT
+255 
-265 ITASVFNIATEA
+265 NA
-277 IPIVNTWPWE
+277 IPIVTTWPWE
-287 KELGRKK
+287 KELGRKNIK
-294 IMPNDICKGSYFLAL
+294 SGDICKGSYFIAL
-309 VDTLN
+309 VNVLN
-314 HWISLTPLPI
+314 RWISLVPVPFA
-324 VITSNIA
+324 ITDVFSH
-331 NQSMSGKMTQ
+331 SMTGKVNQ
-341 LPSVPVESSG
+341 LPSVPLESRGAFKTVYDFSILNAGAISAFYSG
-351 SFGLSCQFTPDN
+351 K
-363 VQTIQGA
+363 I
-370 HTARVG
+370 G
-376 KLVDTFEVTVEN
+376 KLSDIIDITVEN
-388 GVLPFASQFNFWDFD
+388 GVLPFSSQFNFFDFNTEM
-403 SSCKAASVTAYVI
+403 CKAASVTAYVI
-416 GKFNGII
+416 GEFNGNV
-423 KQPTQVIDIGFAS
+423 KQPTQVVDIGFAS
-436 TLTIQS
+436 TLTIQN

-451 IVDLTAPPGC
+451 TVDLTAPPGC

-482 AFYLEHDGIFGVVNE
+482 AFYLEHDGVFGIVNE

-506 QSVLEGTIGFVDTI
+506 QSVLEGTIGFADTI

-559 RLVGATDITSSTIIP
+559 RLVGTTDITSSTIIP
-574 LELDGNVSMSAT
+574 LELDGSVSMSAT

-613 AVINTVGLSSTDTRV
+613 AVINTVGLSSTDTKV
-628 GVSAIAENNANDP
+628 GVSVIAENNANDP

-672 NTIKSVSTVN
+672 NAIKSVSTVN

-701 EVAVINTV
+701 EV
-709 GLSSTDTRVGV
+709 D
-720 SAIAE
+720 
-725 NNANDPIELDGNVTA
+725 
-740 TVGLDESVLNSQRD
+740 
-754 VLISASANNTIKSVS
+754 
-769 TVNSAK
+769 
-775 RKIVDGS
+775 
-782 ASVAI
+782 
-787 KPTSEVATA
+787 TA

-826 AVVDIMST
+826 AAVDIMST

-861 AEMAASKGQKEIGI
+861 AEMTASKGQKEIGI
-875 EHVETVNAEA
+875 EHVETINAEA

>member
-1 MATGDGFTDGQISD
+1 MASND
-15 PVAIGDFGMY
+15 PIFFVSAPEWSCDYNSTTTSFEAVLFF
-25 HQTASTTSS
+25 TASNVYFS
-34 FTVEVE
+34 
-40 FGCKLY
+40 GDADYHCRL
-46 TEHWVKYRA
+46 
-55 KVTANGSSYYSQ
+55 KVTTNGKTYYSPDTAP
-67 EGIGL
+67 EKYSSGNGRFYLKAAISGL
-72 DPRVDT
+72 S
-78 REGIPFTFKTNVT
+78 
-91 GLPSGRTFVY
+91 PSTAY
-101 TVQIQWYDLELSS
+101 ECTMIIQWRLTDSN
-114 DTWHDGGEP
+114 TWYNHDSTY
-123 HKKIGATDGIPL
+123 GAVGYTKGSPP
-135 PFNWQTTNYSR
+135 PFKWGQKNYSNIHLKKWGSD
-146 YHPELDSDAGYGLT
+146 YEETGFPTTESHLDGSPIKAY
-160 GEYYTGI
+160 
-167 DGGRYSALSRFNAS
+167 FNAS
-181 AAQTQKAYNAVKN
+181 EGQIKKAYNALTNN
-194 GGRTSDF
+194 GLISDF
-201 NTRVWNDL
+201 NTCVWNDIL
-209 MDHIAWVQNEWGI
+209 DRITWVQREWGMADANTI
-222 SENKAVNRVWPA
+222 WKVSPQA
-234 PYISDLDPPYKKDI
+234 YISYDSPQWQDKPVPGNMLTKYPGK
-248 AIGDLVV
+248 A
-255 KTDAGAAGRT
+255 
-265 ITASVFNIATEA
+265 ITAYKFNRAVQA
-277 IPIVNTWPWE
+277 IVTASSWPWE
-287 KELGRKK
+287 KELGRKEIK
-294 IMPNDICKGSYFLAL
+294 PSDLCKGSYFIAL
-309 VDTLN
+309 VDALN
-314 HWISLTPLPI
+314 HWISLVPLPM
-324 VITSNIA
+324 VISESFSH
-331 NQSMSGKMTQ
+331 SMSGKAAQ
-341 LPSVPVESSG
+341 LPSVPVDSTG
-351 SFGLSCQFTPDN
+351 QFRT
-363 VQTIQGA
+363 
-370 HTARVG
+370 
-376 KLVDTFEVTVEN
+376 TFEFVPDSVQSIQVAHKAEIKLKNEPIDLIVEN
-388 GVLPFASQFNFWDFD
+388 GSLAFGSQFNFFDFNTEM
-403 SSCKAASVTAYVI
+403 CKAASVTAYVI
-416 GKFNGII
+416 GEFNGSI

-451 IVDLTAPPGC
+451 TVDLTAPPGC

-482 AFYLEHDGIFGVVNE
+482 SFYLEHDGIFGVVNE

-506 QSVLEGTIGFVDTI
+506 QSVLEGTIGFADTI

-533 SKQLSMSDSFTASTS
+533 SKQLSMSDSFMASTS

-559 RLVGATDITSSTIIP
+559 RLVSTTDITSSTIIP

-701 EVAVINTV
+701 EVA
-709 GLSSTDTRVGV
+709 
-720 SAIAE
+720 
-725 NNANDPIELDGNVTA
+725 
-740 TVGLDESVLNSQRD
+740 
-754 VLISASANNTIKSVS
+754 
-769 TVNSAK
+769 
-775 RKIVDGS
+775 
-782 ASVAI
+782 
-787 KPTSEVATA
+787 TA
-796 KPKQAES
+796 KPKQTES

-826 AVVDIMST
+826 AVVDIMNT

-861 AEMAASKGQKEIGI
+861 AEMTASKGQKEIGI
-875 EHVETVNAEA
+875 EHVETINAEA

>member
-91 GLPSGRTFVY
+91 GLPSGRTFIY
-101 TVQIQWYDLELSS
+101 TVRIQWYDLELSS

-123 HKKIGATDGIPL
+123 HKKIGSTDGIPL
-135 PFNWQTTNYSR
+135 PFNWQTANYSR

-181 AAQTQKAYNAVKN
+181 AAKTQKAYNAVKN

-222 SENKAVNRVWPA
+222 SENKAINRVWPA

-314 HWISLTPLPI
+314 HWISLTPLSI
-324 VITSNIA
+324 IITSNIA

-341 LPSVPVESSG
+341 LPSVPVEASG
-351 SFGLSCQFTPDN
+351 RFGLSYRFTPDS
-363 VQTIQGA
+363 VQSIQGA
-370 HTARVG
+370 HTARIG
-376 KLVDTFEVTVEN
+376 KLVDTFGVTVEN

-416 GKFNGII
+416 GEFNGSI

-451 IVDLTAPPGC
+451 TVDLTAPPGC

-467 YTLHTQSAFQIGTAP
+467 YTLHTQSAFRIGTAP
-482 AFYLEHDGIFGVVNE
+482 AFYLEHDGIFGIVNE

-506 QSVLEGTIGFVDTI
+506 QSVLEGTIGFSDTI
-520 DGMITEPGVVMEY
+520 NGMITEPGIVMEY

-548 TGNVMSQDAQI
+548 TGNVMSQDTQI
-559 RLVGATDITSSTIIP
+559 RLVGTTDIISSTIIP
-574 LELDGNVSMSAT
+574 LELDGSVSMSAT

-613 AVINTVGLSSTDTRV
+613 TVINTIDLGTSTAKVD
-628 GVSAIAENNANDP
+628 
-641 IELDGNVTATVGLDE
+641 VTATAE
-656 SVLNS
+656 SNNNNPVELTGDAVATVTPYKSTLNS
-661 QRDVL
+661 QKDVPV
-666 ISASAN
+666 S
-672 NTIKSVSTVN
+672 STVHN
-682 SAKRKIVDGSASV
+682 VVKLDSEVDISKYQIVDGSASV

-701 EVAVINTV
+701 EVGTTKPIKIESAEILITEGSTGEIIYRPFAAMPTGSAVITN
-709 GLSSTDTRVGV
+709 ST
-720 SAIAE
+720 
-725 NNANDPIELDGNVTA
+725 NA
-740 TVGLDESVLNSQRD
+740 D
-754 VLISASANNTIKSVS
+754 V
-769 TVNSAK
+769 
-775 RKIVDGS
+775 D
-782 ASVAI
+782 
-787 KPTSEVATA
+787 
-796 KPKQAES
+796 
-803 HEVLVTEESV
+803 
-813 GTLIRKPRVHMSS
+813 
-826 AVVDIMST
+826 
-834 TETTMGAINMTHTRS
+834 AINMAHARAVTAEAIMIS
-849 VSVDERV
+849 
-856 VVGGI
+856 GGK
-861 AEMAASKGQKEIGI
+861 AELTTSKGQKEIEI
-875 EHVETVNAEA
+875 AHVELINTEA
-885 VLAYKVPTALNSSE
+885 YMEFTAPVLLDATEVVEFNHIGELN
-899 AVRIDAIGTADK
+899 K
-911 SSSYLIESES
+911 SSGYALENESAPI
-921 ETVLVRSEAS
+921 LVHSEAS
-931 LSLGTVSLI
+931 ITLGTVSLI
-940 LASELDDTLV
+940 LASELEDTLV
-950 SELDDTFA
+950 SELEDELA
-958 YDAERIIRITANN
+958 YDTERIVRLVEDNKN
-971 DSNTK
+971 SNTK

>member
-91 GLPSGRTFVY
+91 GLPSGRTFIY
-101 TVQIQWYDLELSS
+101 TVRIQWYDLELSS

-123 HKKIGATDGIPL
+123 HKKIGSTDGIPL
-135 PFNWQTTNYSR
+135 PFNWQTANYSR

-181 AAQTQKAYNAVKN
+181 AAQTQKAYNAIKN

-222 SENKAVNRVWPA
+222 SENKAINRVWPA

-314 HWISLTPLPI
+314 HWISLTPLSI
-324 VITSNIA
+324 IITSNIA

-341 LPSVPVESSG
+341 LPSVPVDLSG
-351 SFGLSCQFTPDN
+351 AFGLAYQFTPDN
-363 VQTIQGA
+363 VQSIQGA
-370 HTARVG
+370 HTARIG

-416 GKFNGII
+416 GEFNGSI

-451 IVDLTAPPGC
+451 TVDLTAPPGC

-467 YTLHTQSAFQIGTAP
+467 YTLHTQSAFRIGTAP
-482 AFYLEHDGIFGVVNE
+482 AFYLEHDGIFGIVNE

-506 QSVLEGTIGFVDTI
+506 QSVLEGTIGFSDTI
-520 DGMITEPGVVMEY
+520 NGMITEPGIVMEY

-548 TGNVMSQDAQI
+548 TGNVMSQDTQI
-559 RLVGATDITSSTIIP
+559 RLVGTTDIISSTIIP
-574 LELDGNVSMSAT
+574 LELDGSVSMSAT

-613 AVINTVGLSSTDTRV
+613 GTTKPIKIESAEILITEGSTGEIIYRPF
-628 GVSAIAENNANDP
+628 AAM
-641 IELDGNVTATVGLDE
+641 
-656 SVLNS
+656 
-661 QRDVL
+661 
-666 ISASAN
+666 
-672 NTIKSVSTVN
+672 
-682 SAKRKIVDGSASV
+682 
-695 AIKPTS
+695 PT
-701 EVAVINTV
+701 
-709 GLSSTDTRVGV
+709 G
-720 SAIAE
+720 
-725 NNANDPIELDGNVTA
+725 
-740 TVGLDESVLNSQRD
+740 
-754 VLISASANNTIKSVS
+754 
-769 TVNSAK
+769 
-775 RKIVDGS
+775 
-782 ASVAI
+782 
-787 KPTSEVATA
+787 
-796 KPKQAES
+796 
-803 HEVLVTEESV
+803 
-813 GTLIRKPRVHMSS
+813 S
-826 AVVDIMST
+826 AVVTNST
-834 TETTMGAINMTHTRS
+834 NADVDAINMAHARAVTAEAIMIS
-849 VSVDERV
+849 
-856 VVGGI
+856 GGK
-861 AEMAASKGQKEIGI
+861 AELTTSKGQKEIEI
-875 EHVETVNAEA
+875 AHVELINTEA
-885 VLAYKVPTALNSSE
+885 YMEFTAPVLLDATEVVEFNHIGELN
-899 AVRIDAIGTADK
+899 K
-911 SSSYLIESES
+911 SSGYALENESAPI
-921 ETVLVRSEAS
+921 LVHSEAS
-931 LSLGTVSLI
+931 ITLGTVSLI
-940 LASELDDTLV
+940 LASELEDTLV
-950 SELDDTFA
+950 SELEDELA
-958 YDAERIIRITANN
+958 YDTERIVRLVEGNKN
-971 DSNTK
+971 SNTK

>member
-1 MATGDGFTDGQISD
+1 MSEFPVGNVDFVRQEESSASSVKLSVYFSAGDGYYQMVKFRTKVHISGSGID
-15 PVAIGDFGMY
+15 KTVYANEWTFGPILNY
-25 HQTASTTSS
+25 
-34 FTVEVE
+34 VD
-40 FGCKLY
+40 
-46 TEHWVKYRA
+46 
-55 KVTANGSSYYSQ
+55 SYQKWQY
-67 EGIGL
+67 I
-72 DPRVDT
+72 T
-78 REGIPFTFKTNVT
+78 IN
-91 GLPSGRTFVY
+91 GLPSGKTFMCVATLLYCVY
-101 TVQIQWYDLELSS
+101 EDGSSTDTTDISGDWKTTGKTSRYVATTVGMPE
-114 DTWHDGGEP
+114 
-123 HKKIGATDGIPL
+123 
-135 PFNWQTTNYSR
+135 PFNWNGTNYSR
-146 YHPELDSDAGYGLT
+146 YHGYIDSGYATRFHLDST
-160 GEYYTGI
+160 GASVEAPYY
-167 DGGRYSALSRFNAS
+167 FNAT
-181 AAQTQKAYNAVKN
+181 AEQTQKAYKSITT
-194 GGRTSDF
+194 GGLTTDF
-201 NTRVWNDL
+201 STKVWNDIV
-209 MDHIAWVQNEWGI
+209 DRVSWVQEAWGY
-222 SENKAVNRVWPA
+222 KQKL
-234 PYISDLDPPYKKDI
+234 SDTSG
-248 AIGDLVV
+248 AIG
-255 KTDAGAAGRT
+255 AGYLYAIKPIYRQQPVPGGMLLLAGS
-265 ITASVFNIATEA
+265 AMNADVFNQVINA
-277 IPIVNTWPWE
+277 IPIVTTWPWE
-287 KELGRKK
+287 KELGRKNIK
-294 IMPNDICKGSYFLAL
+294 SGDICKGSYFIAL
-309 VDTLN
+309 VNVLN
-314 HWISLTPLPI
+314 RWISLVPVPFA
-324 VITSNIA
+324 ITDVFSH
-331 NQSMSGKMTQ
+331 SMTGKVNQ
-341 LPSVPVESSG
+341 LPSVPLESGYAFKTTYNFSMLDAGAISVSHSG
-351 SFGLSCQFTPDN
+351 KIGNLSD
-363 VQTIQGA
+363 IID
-370 HTARVG
+370 
-376 KLVDTFEVTVEN
+376 LTVEN
-388 GVLPFASQFNFWDFD
+388 GVLPFASQFNFFDFNTEM
-403 SSCKAASVTAYVI
+403 CKAASVDAYVM
-416 GKFNGII
+416 GEFNGNV
-423 KQPTQVIDIGFAS
+423 KQPTQVVDIGFAS
-436 TLTIQS
+436 TLTIQN

-451 IVDLTAPPGC
+451 TVDLTAPPGC

-482 AFYLEHDGIFGVVNE
+482 AFYLEHNGIFGIVNE

-506 QSVLEGTIGFVDTI
+506 QSVLEGTIGFADTI

-559 RLVGATDITSSTIIP
+559 RLVGTTDITSSTIIP

-613 AVINTVGLSSTDTRV
+613 AVINTVGLSSMDTKV
-628 GVSAIAENNANDP
+628 GISAIAENNANDP

-672 NTIKSVSTVN
+672 NAIKSVSTVN

-709 GLSSTDTRVGV
+709 GLSSMDTKVGI

-754 VLISASANNTIKSVS
+754 VLISASANNAIKSVS

-796 KPKQAES
+796 KPRQAES

-826 AVVDIMST
+826 AVVNIMST

-861 AEMAASKGQKEIGI
+861 AEMTASKGQKEIGI
-875 EHVETVNAEA
+875 EHVEIINAEA

>member
-1 MATGDGFTDGQISD
+1 MASND
-15 PVAIGDFGMY
+15 PIFFVSAPEWSCDYNSTTTSFEAVLFF
-25 HQTASTTSS
+25 TASNVYFS
-34 FTVEVE
+34 
-40 FGCKLY
+40 GDADYHCRL
-46 TEHWVKYRA
+46 
-55 KVTANGSSYYSQ
+55 KVTTNGKTYYSPDTAP
-67 EGIGL
+67 EKYSSGNGRFYLKAAISGL
-72 DPRVDT
+72 S
-78 REGIPFTFKTNVT
+78 
-91 GLPSGRTFVY
+91 PSTAY
-101 TVQIQWYDLELSS
+101 ECTMIIQWRLTDSN
-114 DTWHDGGEP
+114 TWYNHDSTY
-123 HKKIGATDGIPL
+123 GAVGYTKGSPP
-135 PFNWQTTNYSR
+135 PFKWGQKNYSNIHLKKWGSD
-146 YHPELDSDAGYGLT
+146 YEETGFPTTESHLDGSPIKAY
-160 GEYYTGI
+160 
-167 DGGRYSALSRFNAS
+167 FNAS
-181 AAQTQKAYNAVKN
+181 EGQIKKAYNALTNN
-194 GGRTSDF
+194 GLISDF
-201 NTRVWNDL
+201 NTCVWNDIL
-209 MDHIAWVQNEWGI
+209 DRITWVQREWGMADANTI
-222 SENKAVNRVWPA
+222 WKVSPQA
-234 PYISDLDPPYKKDI
+234 YISYDSPQWQDKPVPGNMLTKYPGK
-248 AIGDLVV
+248 A
-255 KTDAGAAGRT
+255 
-265 ITASVFNIATEA
+265 ITAYKFNRAVQA
-277 IPIVNTWPWE
+277 IVTASSWPWE
-287 KELGRKK
+287 KELGRKEIK
-294 IMPNDICKGSYFLAL
+294 PSDLCKGSYFIAL
-309 VDTLN
+309 VDALN
-314 HWISLTPLPI
+314 HWISLVPLPM
-324 VITSNIA
+324 VISESFSH
-331 NQSMSGKMTQ
+331 SMSGKAAQ
-341 LPSVPVESSG
+341 LPSVPVDSTG
-351 SFGLSCQFTPDN
+351 QFRT
-363 VQTIQGA
+363 
-370 HTARVG
+370 
-376 KLVDTFEVTVEN
+376 TFEFVPDSVQSIQVAHKAEIKLKNEPIDLIVEN
-388 GVLPFASQFNFWDFD
+388 GSLAFGSQFNFFDFNTEM
-403 SSCKAASVTAYVI
+403 CKAASVTAYVI
-416 GKFNGII
+416 GEFNGSI

-451 IVDLTAPPGC
+451 TVDLTAPPGC
-461 VIGEHG
+461 AIGEHG

-482 AFYLEHDGIFGVVNE
+482 SFYLEHDGIFGVVNE

-506 QSVLEGTIGFVDTI
+506 QSVLEGTIGFADTI

-533 SKQLSMSDSFTASTS
+533 SKQLSMSDSFMASTS

-559 RLVGATDITSSTIIP
+559 RLVSTTDITSSTIIP

-701 EVAVINTV
+701 EVA
-709 GLSSTDTRVGV
+709 
-720 SAIAE
+720 
-725 NNANDPIELDGNVTA
+725 
-740 TVGLDESVLNSQRD
+740 
-754 VLISASANNTIKSVS
+754 
-769 TVNSAK
+769 
-775 RKIVDGS
+775 
-782 ASVAI
+782 
-787 KPTSEVATA
+787 TA
-796 KPKQAES
+796 KPKQTES

-826 AVVDIMST
+826 AVVDIMNT

-861 AEMAASKGQKEIGI
+861 AEMTASKGQKEIGI
-875 EHVETVNAEA
+875 EHVETINAEA

>member
-1 MATGDGFTDGQISD
+1 MASND
-15 PVAIGDFGMY
+15 PIFFVSAPEWSCDYNSTTTSFEAVLFF
-25 HQTASTTSS
+25 TASNVYFS
-34 FTVEVE
+34 
-40 FGCKLY
+40 GNADYHCRL
-46 TEHWVKYRA
+46 
-55 KVTANGSSYYSQ
+55 KVTTNGKTYYSPDTAP
-67 EGIGL
+67 EKYSSGNGRFYLKAAISGL
-72 DPRVDT
+72 S
-78 REGIPFTFKTNVT
+78 
-91 GLPSGRTFVY
+91 PSTAY
-101 TVQIQWYDLELSS
+101 ECTMIIQWRLTDSN
-114 DTWHDGGEP
+114 TWYNHDSTY
-123 HKKIGATDGIPL
+123 GAVGYTKGSPP
-135 PFNWQTTNYSR
+135 PFKWGQKNYSNIHLKKWGSD
-146 YHPELDSDAGYGLT
+146 YEETGFPTTESHLDGSPIKAY
-160 GEYYTGI
+160 
-167 DGGRYSALSRFNAS
+167 FNAS
-181 AAQTQKAYNAVKN
+181 EGQIKKAYNALTNN
-194 GGRTSDF
+194 GLISDF
-201 NTRVWNDL
+201 NTCVWNDIL
-209 MDHIAWVQNEWGI
+209 DRITWVQREWGMADANTI
-222 SENKAVNRVWPA
+222 WKVSPQA
-234 PYISDLDPPYKKDI
+234 YISYDSPQWQDKPVPGNMLTKYPGK
-248 AIGDLVV
+248 A
-255 KTDAGAAGRT
+255 
-265 ITASVFNIATEA
+265 ITAYKFNRAVQA
-277 IPIVNTWPWE
+277 IVTASSWPWE
-287 KELGRKK
+287 KELGRKEIK
-294 IMPNDICKGSYFLAL
+294 PSDLCKGSYFIAL
-309 VDTLN
+309 VDALN
-314 HWISLTPLPI
+314 HWISLVPLPM
-324 VITSNIA
+324 VISESFSH
-331 NQSMSGKMTQ
+331 SMSGKAAQ
-341 LPSVPVESSG
+341 LPSVPVDSTG
-351 SFGLSCQFTPDN
+351 QFRT
-363 VQTIQGA
+363 
-370 HTARVG
+370 
-376 KLVDTFEVTVEN
+376 TFEFVPDSVQSIQVAHKAEIKLKNEPIDLIVEN
-388 GVLPFASQFNFWDFD
+388 GSLAFGSQFNFFDFNTEM
-403 SSCKAASVTAYVI
+403 CKAASVTAYVI
-416 GKFNGII
+416 GEFNGSI

-451 IVDLTAPPGC
+451 TVDLTAPPGC
-461 VIGEHG
+461 AIGEHG

-482 AFYLEHDGIFGVVNE
+482 SFYLEHDGIFGIVNE

-506 QSVLEGTIGFVDTI
+506 QSVLEGTIGFADTI

-559 RLVGATDITSSTIIP
+559 RLVSTTDITGSTIIP
-574 LELDGNVSMSAT
+574 LELDGSVSMSAT

-613 AVINTVGLSSTDTRV
+613 AVINTVGLSSM
-628 GVSAIAENNANDP
+628 
-641 IELDGNVTATVGLDE
+641 
-656 SVLNS
+656 
-661 QRDVL
+661 
-666 ISASAN
+666 
-672 NTIKSVSTVN
+672 
-682 SAKRKIVDGSASV
+682 
-695 AIKPTS
+695 
-701 EVAVINTV
+701 
-709 GLSSTDTRVGV
+709 DTRVGV

-796 KPKQAES
+796 KPRQAES

-826 AVVDIMST
+826 AIVDIMST
-834 TETTMGAINMTHTRS
+834 TETTMGAINMMHTRS

-861 AEMAASKGQKEIGI
+861 AEMTASKGQKEIGI
-875 EHVETVNAEA
+875 EHVETINAEA

-940 LASELDDTLV
+940 LASELDDTLI

-958 YDAERIIRITANN
+958 YDAERIIRIAANN

>member
-78 REGIPFTFKTNVT
+78 REGIPFTFKTDVT

-114 DTWHDGGEP
+114 DTWHDGGEL

-135 PFNWQTTNYSR
+135 PFNWKTTNYSR
-146 YHPELDSDAGYGLT
+146 YHPELDNDAGYGLT
-160 GEYYTGI
+160 GEHYTGI
-167 DGGRYSALSRFNAS
+167 DGGWYSALSRFNAS

-222 SENKAVNRVWPA
+222 SEHKAINRVWPS

-277 IPIVNTWPWE
+277 IPIVNIWPWE

-351 SFGLSCQFTPDN
+351 SFGLSCHFTPDN

-416 GKFNGII
+416 GEFNSSIR
-423 KQPTQVIDIGFAS
+423 QPTQVIDIGFAS

-442 SGQIAAPKH
+442 SGQITAPKH
-451 IVDLTAPPGC
+451 TADLIVPPGC
-461 VIGEHG
+461 VIGNHG

-482 AFYLEHDGIFGVVNE
+482 AFYLEHDGIFGIVNE

-506 QSVLEGTIGFVDTI
+506 QSVLEGTIGFADTI

-533 SKQLSMSDSFTASTS
+533 SKQLGMSDSFTASTS

-559 RLVGATDITSSTIIP
+559 RLVGTTDITSSTIIP
-574 LELDGNVSMSAT
+574 LELDGSVSMSAT

-613 AVINTVGLSSTDTRV
+613 AT
-628 GVSAIAENNANDP
+628 AIP
-641 IELDGNVTATVGLDE
+641 
-656 SVLNS
+656 
-661 QRDVL
+661 R
-666 ISASAN
+666 
-672 NTIKSVSTVN
+672 
-682 SAKRKIVDGSASV
+682 
-695 AIKPTS
+695 
-701 EVAVINTV
+701 
-709 GLSSTDTRVGV
+709 
-720 SAIAE
+720 
-725 NNANDPIELDGNVTA
+725 
-740 TVGLDESVLNSQRD
+740 
-754 VLISASANNTIKSVS
+754 
-769 TVNSAK
+769 
-775 RKIVDGS
+775 
-782 ASVAI
+782 
-787 KPTSEVATA
+787 
-796 KPKQAES
+796 QAES

-861 AEMAASKGQKEIGI
+861 AEMTASKGQKEIGI
-875 EHVETVNAEA
+875 EHVETINAEA

-958 YDAERIIRITANN
+958 YNAERIIRITANN

>member
-1 MATGDGFTDGQISD
+1 MSD
-15 PVAIGDFGMY
+15 FAVGNIDFVRQEESTSSSSNLSVYFSAGPGYFQLVKFRVAIHITGYGIDKTVYSKEWTFGPLLNY
-25 HQTASTTSS
+25 
-34 FTVEVE
+34 VD
-40 FGCKLY
+40 
-46 TEHWVKYRA
+46 
-55 KVTANGSSYYSQ
+55 SYQSH
-67 EGIGL
+67 L
-72 DPRVDT
+72 
-78 REGIPFTFKTNVT
+78 NVQIT
-91 GLPSGRTFVY
+91 GLPSGKAFMCIASLLCCSDGDMSSSAHTTDMTGTWEKTGNTFRVVAS
-101 TVQIQWYDLELSS
+101 TAGMPQ
-114 DTWHDGGEP
+114 
-123 HKKIGATDGIPL
+123 
-135 PFNWQTTNYSR
+135 PFNWNSTNYSR
-146 YHPELDSDAGYGLT
+146 YHEYVDIGYATRFHLDST
-160 GEYYTGI
+160 GASVEAPYH
-167 DGGRYSALSRFNAS
+167 FNAT
-181 AAQTQKAYNAVKN
+181 AEQTQKAYKSITT
-194 GGRTSDF
+194 GGLTTDF
-201 NTRVWNDL
+201 STRVWNDIV
-209 MDHIAWVQNEWGI
+209 DRVSWVQEAWG
-222 SENKAVNRVWPA
+222 
-234 PYISDLDPPYKKDI
+234 YKQKLSGTSG
-248 AIGDLVV
+248 AIGAAYLYDIKPIYRQQPVPGGMLLLAGSAMNA
-255 KTDAGAAGRT
+255 DA
-265 ITASVFNIATEA
+265 FNQVINA
-277 IPIVNTWPWE
+277 IPIVTTWPWE
-287 KELGRKK
+287 KELGRKNIK
-294 IMPNDICKGSYFLAL
+294 SGDICKGSYFIAL
-309 VDTLN
+309 VNVLN
-314 HWISLTPLPI
+314 RWISLVPVPFA
-324 VITSNIA
+324 ITDAFSH
-331 NQSMSGKMTQ
+331 SMTGKVNQ
-341 LPSVPVESSG
+341 LPSVPLESGYAFKTTYNFSMLDAGAISVSHSG
-351 SFGLSCQFTPDN
+351 KIGSLSD
-363 VQTIQGA
+363 IID
-370 HTARVG
+370 
-376 KLVDTFEVTVEN
+376 LTVEN
-388 GVLPFASQFNFWDFD
+388 GVLPFASQFNFFDFNTEM
-403 SSCKAASVTAYVI
+403 CKAASVTAYVI
-416 GKFNGII
+416 GEFNGNV
-423 KQPTQVIDIGFAS
+423 KQPTQVVDIGFAS
-436 TLTIQS
+436 TLTIQN
-442 SGQIAAPKH
+442 SGQITAPKH
-451 IVDLTAPPGC
+451 TVDLTAPPGC

-482 AFYLEHDGIFGVVNE
+482 AFYLEHNGIFGIVNE

-506 QSVLEGTIGFVDTI
+506 QSVLEGTIGFANTI

-559 RLVGATDITSSTIIP
+559 RLVGTTDITSSTIIP
-574 LELDGNVSMSAT
+574 LELDGNVSMSVT

-601 SASVAIKPTSEV
+601 AASVAIKPTSEV
-613 AVINTVGLSSTDTRV
+613 AVINTMGLSSTDTRV

-672 NTIKSVSTVN
+672 NAIKSVSTVN
-682 SAKRKIVDGSASV
+682 SAKHKIVDGA
-695 AIKPTS
+695 
-701 EVAVINTV
+701 
-709 GLSSTDTRVGV
+709 
-720 SAIAE
+720 
-725 NNANDPIELDGNVTA
+725 
-740 TVGLDESVLNSQRD
+740 
-754 VLISASANNTIKSVS
+754 
-769 TVNSAK
+769 
-775 RKIVDGS
+775 

-834 TETTMGAINMTHTRS
+834 TEATMGAINMTHTRS

-861 AEMAASKGQKEIGI
+861 AEMTASKGQKEIGI
-875 EHVETVNAEA
+875 EHVETINAEA

>member
-78 REGIPFTFKTNVT
+78 REGIPFTFKTDVT
-91 GLPSGRTFVY
+91 GLQSGRTFVY

-114 DTWHDGGEP
+114 DTWHDGGEL

-135 PFNWQTTNYSR
+135 PFNWKTTNYSR
-146 YHPELDSDAGYGLT
+146 YHPELDNDAGYGLT
-160 GEYYTGI
+160 GEHYTGI
-167 DGGRYSALSRFNAS
+167 DGGWYSALSRFNAS

-222 SENKAVNRVWPA
+222 SEHKAINRVWPS

-277 IPIVNTWPWE
+277 IPIVNIWPWE

-341 LPSVPVESSG
+341 LPSVPVEISG
-351 SFGLSCQFTPDN
+351 RFGLACQFTPDN

-370 HTARVG
+370 HTARIG
-376 KLVDTFEVTVEN
+376 KLVDIFEVTVEN

-416 GKFNGII
+416 GEFNSSIR
-423 KQPTQVIDIGFAS
+423 QPTQVIDIGFAS

-442 SGQIAAPKH
+442 SGQITAPKH
-451 IVDLTAPPGC
+451 TADLIVPPGC

-482 AFYLEHDGIFGVVNE
+482 AFYLEHDGIFGIVNE

-506 QSVLEGTIGFVDTI
+506 QSVLEGTIGFADTI

-559 RLVGATDITSSTIIP
+559 RLVGTTDITSSTIIP
-574 LELDGNVSMSAT
+574 LELDGSVSMSAT

-613 AVINTVGLSSTDTRV
+613 AVINTVGLSSTDT
-628 GVSAIAENNANDP
+628 
-641 IELDGNVTATVGLDE
+641 
-656 SVLNS
+656 
-661 QRDVL
+661 
-666 ISASAN
+666 
-672 NTIKSVSTVN
+672 K
-682 SAKRKIVDGSASV
+682 
-695 AIKPTS
+695 
-701 EVAVINTV
+701 
-709 GLSSTDTRVGV
+709 VGV

-796 KPKQAES
+796 KPRQAES

-826 AVVDIMST
+826 AIVDIMST
-834 TETTMGAINMTHTRS
+834 TETTMGAINMMHTRS

-861 AEMAASKGQKEIGI
+861 AEMTASKGQKEIGI
-875 EHVETVNAEA
+875 EHVETINAEA

>member
-1 MATGDGFTDGQISD
+1 MASND
-15 PVAIGDFGMY
+15 PIFFVSAPEWSCDYNSTTTSFEAVLFF
-25 HQTASTTSS
+25 TASNVYFS
-34 FTVEVE
+34 
-40 FGCKLY
+40 GDADYHCRL
-46 TEHWVKYRA
+46 
-55 KVTANGSSYYSQ
+55 KVTTNGKTYYSPDTAP
-67 EGIGL
+67 EKYSSGNGRFYLKAAISGL
-72 DPRVDT
+72 S
-78 REGIPFTFKTNVT
+78 
-91 GLPSGRTFVY
+91 PSTAY
-101 TVQIQWYDLELSS
+101 ECTMIIQWRLTDSN
-114 DTWHDGGEP
+114 TWYNHDSTY
-123 HKKIGATDGIPL
+123 GAVGYTKGSPP
-135 PFNWQTTNYSR
+135 PFKWGQKNYSNIHLKKWGSD
-146 YHPELDSDAGYGLT
+146 YEETGFPTTESHLDGSPIKAY
-160 GEYYTGI
+160 
-167 DGGRYSALSRFNAS
+167 FNAS
-181 AAQTQKAYNAVKN
+181 EGQIKKAYNALTNN
-194 GGRTSDF
+194 GLISDF
-201 NTRVWNDL
+201 NTCVWNDIL
-209 MDHIAWVQNEWGI
+209 DRITWVQKEWGMADANTI
-222 SENKAVNRVWPA
+222 WKVSPQA
-234 PYISDLDPPYKKDI
+234 YISYDSPQWQDKPVPGNMLTKYPGK
-248 AIGDLVV
+248 A
-255 KTDAGAAGRT
+255 
-265 ITASVFNIATEA
+265 ITAYKFNRAVQA
-277 IPIVNTWPWE
+277 IVTASSWPWE
-287 KELGRKK
+287 KELGRKEIK
-294 IMPNDICKGSYFLAL
+294 PSDLCKGSYFIAL
-309 VDTLN
+309 VDALN
-314 HWISLTPLPI
+314 HWISLVPLPM
-324 VITSNIA
+324 VISESFSH
-331 NQSMSGKMTQ
+331 SMSGKAAQ
-341 LPSVPVESSG
+341 LPSVPVDSTG
-351 SFGLSCQFTPDN
+351 QFRT
-363 VQTIQGA
+363 
-370 HTARVG
+370 
-376 KLVDTFEVTVEN
+376 TFEFVPDSVQSIQVAHKAEIKLKNEPIDLIVEN
-388 GVLPFASQFNFWDFD
+388 GSLAFGSQFNFFDFNTEM
-403 SSCKAASVTAYVI
+403 CKAASVTAYVI
-416 GKFNGII
+416 GEFNGSI

-442 SGQIAAPKH
+442 SGQITAPKH
-451 IVDLTAPPGC
+451 TVDLTAPPGC

-482 AFYLEHDGIFGVVNE
+482 AFYLEHDGIFGIVNE

-506 QSVLEGTIGFVDTI
+506 QSVLEGTIGFADTI

-559 RLVGATDITSSTIIP
+559 RLVGTTDITSSTIIP
-574 LELDGNVSMSAT
+574 LELDGSVSMSAT

-613 AVINTVGLSSTDTRV
+613 AVINTVGLSSMDTKV

-672 NTIKSVSTVN
+672 NTV
-682 SAKRKIVDGSASV
+682 
-695 AIKPTS
+695 
-701 EVAVINTV
+701 
-709 GLSSTDTRVGV
+709 
-720 SAIAE
+720 
-725 NNANDPIELDGNVTA
+725 
-740 TVGLDESVLNSQRD
+740 
-754 VLISASANNTIKSVS
+754 KSVS

-796 KPKQAES
+796 KPRQAES

-861 AEMAASKGQKEIGI
+861 AEMTASKGQKEIGI
-875 EHVETVNAEA
+875 EHAETINAEA

-899 AVRIDAIGTADK
+899 VVRIDAIGTADK

>member
-1 MATGDGFTDGQISD
+1 MASND
-15 PVAIGDFGMY
+15 PIFFVSAPEWSCDYNSTTTSFEAVLFF
-25 HQTASTTSS
+25 TASNVYFS
-34 FTVEVE
+34 
-40 FGCKLY
+40 GDADYHCRL
-46 TEHWVKYRA
+46 
-55 KVTANGSSYYSQ
+55 KVTTNGKTYYSPDTAP
-67 EGIGL
+67 EKYSSGNGRFYLKAAISGL
-72 DPRVDT
+72 S
-78 REGIPFTFKTNVT
+78 
-91 GLPSGRTFVY
+91 PSTAY
-101 TVQIQWYDLELSS
+101 ECTMIIQWRLTDSN
-114 DTWHDGGEP
+114 TWYNHDSTY
-123 HKKIGATDGIPL
+123 GAVGYTKGSPP
-135 PFNWQTTNYSR
+135 PFKWGQKNYSNIHLKKWGSD
-146 YHPELDSDAGYGLT
+146 YEETGFPTTESHLDGSPIKAY
-160 GEYYTGI
+160 
-167 DGGRYSALSRFNAS
+167 FNAS
-181 AAQTQKAYNAVKN
+181 EGQIKKAYNALTNN
-194 GGRTSDF
+194 GLISDF
-201 NTRVWNDL
+201 NTCVWNDIL
-209 MDHIAWVQNEWGI
+209 DRITWVQREWGMADANTI
-222 SENKAVNRVWPA
+222 WKVSPQA
-234 PYISDLDPPYKKDI
+234 YISYDSPQWQDKPVPGNMLTKYPGK
-248 AIGDLVV
+248 A
-255 KTDAGAAGRT
+255 
-265 ITASVFNIATEA
+265 ITAYKFNRAVQA
-277 IPIVNTWPWE
+277 IVTASSWPWE
-287 KELGRKK
+287 KELGRKEIK
-294 IMPNDICKGSYFLAL
+294 PSDLCKGSYFIAL
-309 VDTLN
+309 VDALN
-314 HWISLTPLPI
+314 HWISLVPLPM
-324 VITSNIA
+324 VISESFSH
-331 NQSMSGKMTQ
+331 SMSGKAAQ
-341 LPSVPVESSG
+341 LPSVPVDSTG
-351 SFGLSCQFTPDN
+351 QFRT
-363 VQTIQGA
+363 
-370 HTARVG
+370 
-376 KLVDTFEVTVEN
+376 TFEFVPDSVQSIQVAHKAEIKLKNEPIDLIVEN
-388 GVLPFASQFNFWDFD
+388 GSLAFGSQFNFFDFNTEM
-403 SSCKAASVTAYVI
+403 CKAASVTAYVI
-416 GKFNGII
+416 GEFNGSI

-451 IVDLTAPPGC
+451 TVDLTAPPGC

-482 AFYLEHDGIFGVVNE
+482 SFYLEHDGIFGVVNE

-506 QSVLEGTIGFVDTI
+506 QSVLEGTIGFADTI

-533 SKQLSMSDSFTASTS
+533 SKQLSMSDSFMASTS

-559 RLVGATDITSSTIIP
+559 RLVSTTDITSSTIIP

-701 EVAVINTV
+701 EVA
-709 GLSSTDTRVGV
+709 
-720 SAIAE
+720 
-725 NNANDPIELDGNVTA
+725 
-740 TVGLDESVLNSQRD
+740 
-754 VLISASANNTIKSVS
+754 
-769 TVNSAK
+769 
-775 RKIVDGS
+775 
-782 ASVAI
+782 
-787 KPTSEVATA
+787 TA
-796 KPKQAES
+796 KPKQTES

-861 AEMAASKGQKEIGI
+861 AEMTASKGQKEIGI
-875 EHVETVNAEA
+875 EHVETINAEA

>member
-15 PVAIGDFGMY
+15 PVAIGNFGMY

-91 GLPSGRTFVY
+91 GLPSGRTFIY

-123 HKKIGATDGIPL
+123 HKKIGSTDGIPL
-135 PFNWQTTNYSR
+135 PFNWQTANYSR

-222 SENKAVNRVWPA
+222 SENKAINRVWPA

-265 ITASVFNIATEA
+265 ITAFVFNIATEA

-314 HWISLTPLPI
+314 HWISLTPLSI
-324 VITSNIA
+324 IITSNIA

-341 LPSVPVESSG
+341 LPSVPVEISG
-351 SFGLSCQFTPDN
+351 RFGLSYQFTPDS
-363 VQTIQGA
+363 VQSIQGA
-370 HTARVG
+370 HTARIG

-416 GKFNGII
+416 GEFNGII

-436 TLTIQS
+436 TLIIQS

-451 IVDLTAPPGC
+451 TADLTAPPGC

-482 AFYLEHDGIFGVVNE
+482 AFYLEHDGIFGIVNE

-506 QSVLEGTIGFVDTI
+506 QSVLEGTIGFADTI

-559 RLVGATDITSSTIIP
+559 RLVGTTDITSSTIIP

-613 AVINTVGLSSTDTRV
+613 AVINTVGLSSTDT
-628 GVSAIAENNANDP
+628 
-641 IELDGNVTATVGLDE
+641 
-656 SVLNS
+656 
-661 QRDVL
+661 
-666 ISASAN
+666 
-672 NTIKSVSTVN
+672 K
-682 SAKRKIVDGSASV
+682 
-695 AIKPTS
+695 
-701 EVAVINTV
+701 
-709 GLSSTDTRVGV
+709 VGV

-796 KPKQAES
+796 KPRQAES

-856 VVGGI
+856 VIGGI
-861 AEMAASKGQKEIGI
+861 AEMTASKGQKEIGI
-875 EHVETVNAEA
+875 EHVETINAEA

-931 LSLGTVSLI
+931 LSLGTVSFI